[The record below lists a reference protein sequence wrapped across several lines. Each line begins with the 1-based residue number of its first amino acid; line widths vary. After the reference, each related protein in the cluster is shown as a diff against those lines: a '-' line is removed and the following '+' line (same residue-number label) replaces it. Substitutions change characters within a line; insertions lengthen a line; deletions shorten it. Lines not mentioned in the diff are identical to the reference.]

1 MTDESS
7 FTAEELAAFRA
18 VDRQYAVAPARMT
31 ETPQRVLQPSA
42 PTPQTP
48 TLQPPAMSAAQ
59 AQSASWNS
67 WAMQVIEYAWRT
79 HYQDAIAEFTAEFVQ
94 KKIDTL
100 AQMLGEET
108 GANERQLKIEINK
121 LAEEVV
127 ELKVQL
133 AYLRGARSAEI
144 IDLPALP
151 RKNRNAA

>member
-1 MTDESS
+1 MTDD
-7 FTAEELAAFRA
+7 FTADELAAFRK
-18 VDRQYAVAPARMT
+18 VDRLHTVTPTRMT
-31 ETPQRVLQPSA
+31 VPQPSA
-42 PTPQTP
+42 PTPQTL
-48 TLQPPAMSAAQ
+48 TAQ

-133 AYLRGARSAEI
+133 AYLRGVHSAAP

-151 RKNRNAA
+151 LPSRKNLDA

>member
-1 MTDESS
+1 MTDD
-7 FTAEELAAFRA
+7 FTADELAAFRK
-18 VDRQYAVAPARMT
+18 VDRLHTVTPTRMT
-31 ETPQRVLQPSA
+31 VPQPSA
-42 PTPQTP
+42 PTPQTL
-48 TLQPPAMSAAQ
+48 TAQ

-108 GANERQLKIEINK
+108 GTNERQLKIEINK

-127 ELKVQL
+127 KLKCEL
-133 AYLRGARSAEI
+133 AYLRGCRNADP

-151 RKNRNAA
+151 LSSRKNLDA